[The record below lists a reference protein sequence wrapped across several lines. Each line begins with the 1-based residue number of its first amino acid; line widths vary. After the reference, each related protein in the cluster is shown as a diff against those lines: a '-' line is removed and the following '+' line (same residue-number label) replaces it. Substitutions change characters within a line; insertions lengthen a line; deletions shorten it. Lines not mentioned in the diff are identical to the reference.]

1 MKDKKGIL
9 AALDAEISLE
19 DKIAFELHKVLS
31 DDSPT
36 EKYSD
41 RRDIQNVRRR
51 ELIVAAL
58 HAILQDQIDK
68 LTDDN
73 GSANIELADDINP
86 FSELSA
92 AFRDLLHDVQRLNEG
107 MQAELV
113 AAPVYREA
121 IEAQNVISAPRKLR
135 IMWYAAAELHCNKDK
150 HLYTSKAALERH
162 AARILNSSQ
171 KSLSVE
177 RSKLK
182 KCGKDE
188 EQALFYNFIN
198 TSKSL
203 AKASRDKYTALELFL
218 PAVQVLAS
226 ETIFNFSR
234 KVN

>member
-68 LTDDN
+68 LTDDD
-73 GSANIELADDINP
+73 GSANIELADDTNP

-107 MQAELV
+107 MEAERV
-113 AAPVYREA
+113 ARPVIRES
-121 IEAQNVISAPRKLR
+121 ITGDEIIPVDKKLR
-135 IMWYAAAELHCNKDK
+135 ILWYVASELYGPSDK
-150 HLYTSKAALERH
+150 GLFKTQKALEEH
-162 AARILNSSQ
+162 AATILKSTQ
-171 KSLSVE
+171 KSLKIGRSQLKSIGSVT
-177 RSKLK
+177 
-182 KCGKDE
+182 
-188 EQALFYNFIN
+188 EQAFFYNFLN
-198 TSKSL
+198 DCRQLSKESGDQISPL
-203 AKASRDKYTALELFL
+203 KLLLPALQALSRD
-218 PAVQVLAS
+218 
-226 ETIFNFSR
+226 
-234 KVN
+234 

>member
-36 EKYSD
+36 EKYFD

-68 LTDDN
+68 LTDDD
-73 GSANIELADDINP
+73 GSANIELADDTNP

-107 MQAELV
+107 MEAERV
-113 AAPVYREA
+113 ARPVIRES
-121 IEAQNVISAPRKLR
+121 ITGDEIITVDRKLR
-135 IMWYAAAELHCNKDK
+135 ILWYVASELYGPSDK
-150 HLYTSKAALERH
+150 VLFKTQKALEEH
-162 AARILNSSQ
+162 AATILKSTQ
-171 KSLSVE
+171 KSLKIGRSQLKSIGSVT
-177 RSKLK
+177 
-182 KCGKDE
+182 
-188 EQALFYNFIN
+188 EQAFFYNFLN
-198 TSKSL
+198 DCRQLSKESGDQISPL
-203 AKASRDKYTALELFL
+203 KLLLPALQALSRD
-218 PAVQVLAS
+218 
-226 ETIFNFSR
+226 
-234 KVN
+234 